1 MKKPQTSI
9 DVTLQP
15 HAKRYDDF
23 AALAKRHRQH
33 ISFAVQNGQLNWGV
47 VNGLKMVVMDE
58 LADTFLE
65 RCRINDK
72 SKKINK

>member
-15 HAKRYDDF
+15 YAKRYSEF
-23 AALAKRHRQH
+23 ASMAKRHRQH
-33 ISFAVQNGQLNWGV
+33 ISFAVKNGQLNWGI
-47 VNGLKMVVMDE
+47 VNGVRMVVMDE
-58 LADTFLE
+58 LADIFLE

-72 SKKINK
+72 SKNR